1 MNSVTLHSVF
11 LSVFKIIMLFVKF
24 SFLYLIDL
32 ALMTSKYFIKVWS

>member
-1 MNSVTLHSVF
+1 
-11 LSVFKIIMLFVKF
+11 MLFVKF